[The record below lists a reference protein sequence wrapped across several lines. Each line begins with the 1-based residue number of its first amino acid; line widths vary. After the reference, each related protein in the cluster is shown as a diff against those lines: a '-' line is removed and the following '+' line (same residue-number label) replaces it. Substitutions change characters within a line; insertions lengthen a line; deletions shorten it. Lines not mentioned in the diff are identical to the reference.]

1 MKKLFCYLVAMSC
14 AASLAAC
21 GDSSS
26 NSENNNTTEN
36 GTVYI
41 VSDKNS
47 DFNDVDSWLT
57 NMWNV
62 LICDI
67 DSYIKYGTSST
78 GGEYDVEYAISE
90 LKASYAKKGE
100 FNDFI
105 HSLDSN
111 DEINARL
118 INAWDKLNEQL
129 DILYNKVISET
140 PKAKDTNY
148 EYKTDLYKQY
158 YDSFQD
164 IERELK
170 KAKEFSNS
178 TNKTTNSVVTTEAVT
193 LDNTTKKTKKK
204 SFDFTFPESTKEYV
218 DYIGQQIEI
227 TDVITMAA
235 EMIGAEEGTSFKYNG
250 NKFEIYRFKSDD
262 PKIEQAKSG
271 SLTYTIEGFG
281 EFTSKSSVNGNYVMI
296 YDTPEDKVIEAF
308 ERIS

>member
-1 MKKLFCYLVAMSC
+1 MKKLLCILAAMSC

-41 VSDKNS
+41 VSGKNS
-47 DFNDVDSWLT
+47 DFNGVDSWLT

-118 INAWDKLNEQL
+118 ITAWDKLNEQL

-178 TNKTTNSVVTTEAVT
+178 TTKTTNSVVTTETVT
-193 LDNTTKKTKKK
+193 LDNTTEK
-204 SFDFTFPESTKEYV
+204 SKEKPFDFTFPESTKEYV

-250 NKFEIYRFKSDD
+250 NKFEIYRFKAGD
-262 PKIEQAKSG
+262 PKIDEAKNG
-271 SLTYTIEGFG
+271 SFTITVDGLG
-281 EFTSKSSVNGNYVMI
+281 EFTTNTSVCGDYIMT
-296 YDTPEDKVIEAF
+296 YDTPDESVIQAF
-308 ERIS
+308 NNR